1 MGISRIRPSRSIKE
15 VTFVVAD
22 LPGAAGKTCTVE
34 LTGLPTRGVIRRGH
48 LLMRDDAVINNSNA
62 DAVVIHTVGAATS
75 SLADDG
81 LSTSATSSS
90 LHIHFFKQSENLAGG
105 VKTGASTQFYHIAEE
120 IVPSA
125 GISYNVAGDVLGPED
140 NNGTLFVSIA
150 TGAFDYRTLGAMKV
164 RLEIE
169 PSF

>member
-81 LSTSATSSS
+81 LSTTATSS
-90 LHIHFFKQSENLAGG
+90 
-105 VKTGASTQFYHIAEE
+105 
-120 IVPSA
+120 
-125 GISYNVAGDVLGPED
+125 
-140 NNGTLFVSIA
+140 
-150 TGAFDYRTLGAMKV
+150 
-164 RLEIE
+164 
-169 PSF
+169 